1 MENLSQQKRLRMLEF
16 LNKIKED
23 YKDDDKIL
31 ASLGEIENEINSKK
45 YGLIWEKHE
54 EKVDVMMKDNIPVF
68 TEVLERE
75 LKTLNINKY
84 NFLLEG
90 DNLHCLKLLTKS
102 HKGKIDIIYIDP
114 PYNTKNKEFV
124 YSDKLVGYDDGYR
137 HSKWLSFIFERLFLA
152 KELLSDDGV
161 IFISIDENEYS
172 QLKLLCDEIFGEQ
185 NYLTTFIRKT
195 KSMTGD
201 DGNGLNVQ
209 HEYLHVYAKNKS
221 KAYFV
226 GEEKKLHA
234 YSNPDNDP
242 NGDWT
247 SGDPSAKSGGDSTYF
262 PIKNPY
268 TGQIDYPPKGR
279 YWAFSKETMELYIQ
293 SGRIKF
299 KEKIKENQRGFIF
312 KRYAN
317 KLQNQHMPVATLEF
331 TENDF
336 MNSVATK
343 EVSNILNNSKFDYP
357 KPISFIKKLIKMIPK
372 KDATILD
379 FFAGSGT
386 TGHAVMQLNKEDGG
400 YRNFILCTNNENNI
414 CEDVTYKRLKNVI
427 NGYEDV
433 PGIAANLKYY
443 RTDFVPK
450 HTNNLTDALMKHIQ
464 EMVQLEHGIKI
475 DNKQYL
481 LILSDE
487 DADILES
494 NWNNEN
500 QLKSLYVSR
509 DVLFTARQSQLFS
522 NLEIHVIPDYYFG
535 LELKEA
541 GESW

>member
-1 MENLSQQKRLRMLEF
+1 MGNLSQQKRLRMLEF

-23 YKDDDKIL
+23 YKDDDNIL

-90 DNLHCLKLLTKS
+90 DNLHSLKLLTKS

-299 KEKIKENQRGFIF
+299 KEKIKKNQRGFIF

-317 KLQNQHMPVATLEF
+317 KLQNQNLPVATLEF

-487 DADILES
+487 DADKLES

-500 QLKSLYVSR
+500 QLKSMYVSR